1 MEGTREINLTE
12 LMRIRYEAK
21 RDNLRENGQ
30 VLKREMLKLIELI
43 DAGEWDAFEIR
54 RGEVKASGDVSVI
67 VDAVQS
73 EIRRRDMILTHAK
86 YQLGGYES
94 V

>member
-1 MEGTREINLTE
+1 MENTRDDSLTE

-43 DAGEWDAFEIR
+43 DAGEWEDFTVR
-54 RGEVKASGDVSVI
+54 RGEIKTSGPVDVC
-67 VDAVQS
+67 VDT
-73 EIRRRDMILTHAK
+73 IRAEMKRRDNLMYYARI
-86 YQLGGYES
+86 QLGGIEA
-94 V
+94 

>member
-12 LMRIRYEAK
+12 LMRIRYETK

-43 DAGEWDAFEIR
+43 DAGEWENFTVR
-54 RGEVKASGDVSVI
+54 RGEISSSGPVSTQVEAI
-67 VDAVQS
+67 RQ
-73 EIRRRDMILTHAK
+73 EMRRRENLLHYARI
-86 YQLGGYES
+86 QLGGL
-94 V
+94 

>member
-1 MEGTREINLTE
+1 MEGAREINLTE

-43 DAGEWDAFEIR
+43 DAGEWENFTVR
-54 RGEVKASGDVSVI
+54 RGEIFSSGPVSTQVEAI
-67 VDAVQS
+67 RQ
-73 EIRRRDMILTHAK
+73 EMRRRENLLYYARI
-86 YQLGGYES
+86 QLGGL
-94 V
+94 

>member
-1 MEGTREINLTE
+1 MENRQDARLTD

-43 DAGEWDAFEIR
+43 DAGEWERFEVRHGDLKKSYDVELRVNTIR
-54 RGEVKASGDVSVI
+54 
-67 VDAVQS
+67 S
-73 EIRRRDMILTHAK
+73 EMQRRDNLLYYAK
-86 YQLGGYES
+86 LQLGGAEL
-94 V
+94 

>member
-1 MEGTREINLTE
+1 MERANDTSLTD

-43 DAGEWDAFEIR
+43 DAGEWEDFTVR
-54 RGEVKASGDVSVI
+54 RGQITTSGQVSI
-67 VDAVQS
+67 CMEA
-73 EIRRRDMILTHAK
+73 IRHEMKRRDNLMHYARI
-86 YQLGGYES
+86 QLGGIEA
-94 V
+94 

>member
-1 MEGTREINLTE
+1 MDNTKDASLTE

-43 DAGEWDAFEIR
+43 DAGEWEDFAVR
-54 RGEVKASGDVSVI
+54 RGEIKTSGQVAVC
-67 VDAVQS
+67 VDA
-73 EIRRRDMILTHAK
+73 IRAEMKRRDNLLHYARI
-86 YQLGGYES
+86 QLGGIEA
-94 V
+94 

>member
-12 LMRIRYEAK
+12 LMRIRYETK

-43 DAGEWDAFEIR
+43 DVGEWENFTVR
-54 RGEVKASGDVSVI
+54 RGEISSSGPVSTQVEAI
-67 VDAVQS
+67 RQ
-73 EIRRRDMILTHAK
+73 EMRRRENLLHYARI
-86 YQLGGYES
+86 QLGGL
-94 V
+94 

>member
-12 LMRIRYEAK
+12 LMRIRYETK

-43 DAGEWDAFEIR
+43 DAGEWENFTVR
-54 RGEVKASGDVSVI
+54 RGQIKSSGPVSVQVEAI
-67 VDAVQS
+67 LQ
-73 EIRRRDMILTHAK
+73 EMKRRENLLHYARI
-86 YQLGGYES
+86 QLGGDA
-94 V
+94 

>member
-1 MEGTREINLTE
+1 MENRYDTSLTD

-43 DAGEWDAFEIR
+43 DAGEWEDFTVR
-54 RGEVKASGDVSVI
+54 RGQISTSGPVTTC
-67 VDAVQS
+67 VDA
-73 EIRRRDMILTHAK
+73 IRHELKRRDNLMHYARL
-86 YQLGGYES
+86 QLGGYEQ
-94 V
+94 